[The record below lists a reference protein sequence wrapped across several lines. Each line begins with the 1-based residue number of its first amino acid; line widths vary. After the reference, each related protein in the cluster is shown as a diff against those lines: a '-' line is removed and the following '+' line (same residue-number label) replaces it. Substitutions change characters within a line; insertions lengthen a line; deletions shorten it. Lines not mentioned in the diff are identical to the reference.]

1 MKKIVN
7 IPERHKGRGDLIERH
22 HLEVLVRMSQRYLDV
37 SFLKDNL

>member
-7 IPERHKGRGDLIERH
+7 IPERHKGRGDLIERL
-22 HLEVLVRMSQRYLDV
+22 LEVLVRMSQWYLDV